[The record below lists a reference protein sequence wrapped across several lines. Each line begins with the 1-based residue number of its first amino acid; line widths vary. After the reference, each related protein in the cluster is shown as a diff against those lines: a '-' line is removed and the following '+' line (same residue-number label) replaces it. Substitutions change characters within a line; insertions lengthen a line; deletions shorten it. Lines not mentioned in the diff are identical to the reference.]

1 MMNAFKKISDKAE
14 EFKSSKGIP
23 DDKKIEDLNKIASH
37 DVEIFDAF
45 TRGIE
50 LEEFIQQ
57 KAQTLQKKG
66 EIFSHR
72 PKSEEVAQAPDLS
85 KIPLWR
91 GRRRDGMP
99 LDFLKTHYGQW
110 LSAFGAEENI
120 VFQDQIRHH
129 DQGLIE
135 GIENQLRAEG
145 EGRKVS
151 DFVKT
156 RSARVDREL
165 ESINS
170 AYLKK
175 AERLS
180 AAIRRRQDRA

>member
-1 MMNAFKKISDKAE
+1 MNAFKKFRDRAE
-14 EFKSSKGIP
+14 KFKSSKDISN
-23 DDKKIEDLNKIASH
+23 DKKIEDLNKIVSH
-37 DVEIFDAF
+37 DVEVLD
-45 TRGIE
+45 TNQRGIE

-57 KAQTLQKKG
+57 KAQALQKKG

-99 LDFLKTHYGQW
+99 LDYLKTHYGQW
-110 LSAFGAEENI
+110 LSAFGAEQNN
-120 VFQDQIRHH
+120 VFQDQIRSH
-129 DQGLIE
+129 DPGLIK
-135 GIENQLRAEG
+135 GIHNQFRE
-145 EGRKVS
+145 EGRGHKLH